1 MGLDFVAQD
10 TKRTRQA
17 VLELV
22 PLIKASS
29 MPNCISHK
37 FSHTR
42 ISYYPHTNQKS
53 GCCFD
58 YHYFYFLQRLS
69 QKARSSQTSERESEF
84 IFHCGDTICICC
96 DLLVSNV
103 ISMENVIC
111 HKNNSLQ
118 NSNFK
123 LKVPLRYIIFLSL
136 LSGIKQESRWILL
149 QDDQQQNQGKET
161 YFILSAANVIRVIF
175 TKFTNLLTGRSSNF
189 LLNLFCHIWSGFS
202 IDPGN
207 SGKTI
212 NPITTCEILSINYCL
227 CQSQI
232 LYDFSPE
239 NLIWIQIESYLI
251 FHSLPLCLKV
261 WIMHGGSPCWSLLGV
276 KRLTL

>member
-1 MGLDFVAQD
+1 MHLTQILFIAGYY
-10 TKRTRQA
+10 
-17 VLELV
+17 
-22 PLIKASS
+22 I
-29 MPNCISHK
+29 
-37 FSHTR
+37 
-42 ISYYPHTNQKS
+42 YPHTNQKS

-58 YHYFYFLQRLS
+58 YHYFCFLQRLS

-84 IFHCGDTICICC
+84 IFHCGDTIFIC

-161 YFILSAANVIRVIF
+161 YIFLLFHFDFVTVQQLLSKSFSQNSLIC
-175 TKFTNLLTGRSSNF
+175 LQDRSDTF
-189 LLNLFCHIWSGFS
+189 HLNLFCYIWSGF
-202 IDPGN
+202 
-207 SGKTI
+207 
-212 NPITTCEILSINYCL
+212 
-227 CQSQI
+227 
-232 LYDFSPE
+232 
-239 NLIWIQIESYLI
+239 
-251 FHSLPLCLKV
+251 
-261 WIMHGGSPCWSLLGV
+261 
-276 KRLTL
+276 

>member
-1 MGLDFVAQD
+1 MLPKIPREQG
-10 TKRTRQA
+10 RQCLNWYLLLKHP
-17 VLELV
+17 VCQ
-22 PLIKASS
+22 IASHTNS
-29 MPNCISHK
+29 L
-37 FSHTR
+37 HTR

-84 IFHCGDTICICC
+84 IFHCGDTICIC

-103 ISMENVIC
+103 ISMEKVIC
-111 HKNNSLQ
+111 HKNNTLQ
-118 NSNFK
+118 KSNFK

-161 YFILSAANVIRVIF
+161 YI
-175 TKFTNLLTGRSSNF
+175 F
-189 LLNLFCHIWSGFS
+189 LLFHFDFVTVQLLLSESFSQKSLICWQERSGSFHLNPFLLYLVWFF

-239 NLIWIQIESYLI
+239 NLIWNQIESYLI
-251 FHSLPLCLKV
+251 FCSLSLCV
-261 WIMHGGSPCWSLLGV
+261 IFE
-276 KRLTL
+276 